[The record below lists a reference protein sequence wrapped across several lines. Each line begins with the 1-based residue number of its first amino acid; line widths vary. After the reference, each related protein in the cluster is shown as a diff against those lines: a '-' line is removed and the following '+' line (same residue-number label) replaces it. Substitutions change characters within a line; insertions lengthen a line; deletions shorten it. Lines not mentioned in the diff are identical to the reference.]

1 MIKKSSQSTV
11 HALLSK
17 NDDNTEYCY
26 LIPPYQREYSWRK
39 EQWDN
44 LFDDL
49 VDNDVGYFLG
59 SVICIVPDGE
69 KTKLQEAQV
78 IDGQQRF
85 TTLNLLLLAVYS
97 KIAGMIAH
105 SAAQTMIFT
114 NRKYNLAWLQ
124 LEDYFLSG
132 EQHRLTLSIQNNNNS
147 DYAHQMLFVFSK
159 ETERDAPAN
168 FGNRRIAKA
177 FKHFSGKIDAFLQE
191 HDGDTGKQV
200 ELLFALLEKITSAC
214 VVRIDT
220 EDATSAFIL
229 FESINNRGMPLTP
242 VDLIKNSMIG
252 TLKNSPEKTNR
263 IWQQLINNLNDY
275 DVQVRYLRHF
285 YQAFKPAD
293 RIFDS
298 KKGKE
303 KITKNDLIK
312 IYTDI
317 IKEKKDEVLT
327 ELVEKSEIYKVFAFP
342 EDMDS
347 ENRFIRYKG
356 KLQDLKK
363 LGTAPSHTLLLYLF
377 VYYPEQDFSAL
388 LDYLE
393 QWFMIRHLT
402 NIPAT
407 NKLDSVFIEA
417 VNTQLKGY
425 DEDAL
430 IGSLSKE
437 LPNRERIKQDL
448 ESTTL
453 YSDNPHLVRCILTY
467 LEQKQRTLENRTD
480 FWGVTEN
487 GKSVWSVE
495 HIYPQTPQTN
505 EEWPEGCKDRLH
517 ALGNLT
523 LSAYNSNLSNRSF
536 AKKAHIQKEGEEGK
550 KEDIGLKSG
559 NVKINDYLL
568 KHVVDDQWSAEHID
582 ERGKHLIEQFMGWL
596 NLPN

>member
-1 MIKKSSQSTV
+1 MIKKASQSTV

-44 LFDDL
+44 LFDDIAE
-49 VDNDVGYFLG
+49 NDVGYFLG

-105 SAAQTMIFT
+105 PAAQAMIVT

-124 LEDYFLSG
+124 LYDYFLSG
-132 EQHRLTLSIQNNNNS
+132 EQQQHRLTLSIQNNNKS

-159 ETERDAPAN
+159 ETERDAPTN

-191 HDGDTGKQV
+191 HDDDTGKQV
-200 ELLFALLEKITSAC
+200 EALFNLLEKITSAC

-252 TLKNSPEKTNR
+252 TLNKPEETNR
-263 IWQQLINNLNDY
+263 TWQQLVNNLNDY

-285 YQAFKPAD
+285 YQAFKPAG
-293 RIFDS
+293 RIFNPES
-298 KKGKE
+298 GKE

-312 IYTDI
+312 TYTEI
-317 IKEKKDEVLT
+317 IKEKKDKVLT
-327 ELVEKSEIYKVFAFP
+327 ELVEQSEIYKVFAFP
-342 EDMDS
+342 EDIDS
-347 ENRFIRYKG
+347 DNRFTCYQG

-407 NKLDSVFIEA
+407 NKLDSIFIEA

-467 LEQKQRTLENRTD
+467 LEQKQRTRENRPD
-480 FWGVTEN
+480 FWELTKN
-487 GKSVWSVE
+487 GKPVWSVE
-495 HIYPQTPQTN
+495 HIYPQKPKAG
-505 EEWPEGCKDRLH
+505 EWPEDCKDRLH

-536 AKKAHIQKEGEEGK
+536 TEKAHIPEADNDSN
-550 KEDIGLKSG
+550 DIGLKSG

-568 KHVVDDQWSAEHID
+568 EHVVDDQWSAERID
-582 ERGKHLIEQFMGWL
+582 ARGKCLIEQFMGWL
-596 NLPN
+596 NLSN